1 MTDVLPRLDGAF
13 DEIDRRT
20 IDRRQLLRAGAWAAP
35 VIVLATAA
43 PAAATSVDPAS
54 AGTGNVP
61 ASALFVDA
69 YSVSDLN
76 GNGTHGPLSWAGG
89 QVGYW
94 NAVQGIAVATFLW
107 TAVLTKP
114 GGTTLTIAS
123 GSGNVPCRSG
133 SGHPRPGRR
142 SEADRRREVHADS
155 HDLRFAELDEVRRGD
170 DLDLLTITAPAW
182 QDPHRR
188 GRSERPRRRPECRN
202 RRHRRDPRRER
213 PRPPSAPRLP
223 PGRAR

>member
-123 GSGNVPCRSG
+123 GSGNVPVG
-133 SGHPRPGRR
+133 QALVIPAQDVAQKPIAAGKYT
-142 SEADRRREVHADS
+142 
-155 HDLRFAELDEVRRGD
+155 LT
-170 DLDLLTITAPAW
+170 LTIYGSQSSTKS
-182 QDPHRR
+182 DVETI
-188 GRSERPRRRPECRN
+188 SI
-202 RRHRRDPRRER
+202 
-213 PRPPSAPRLP
+213 S
-223 PGRAR
+223 